1 MVLGREGC
9 AFCSR
14 TRHAARAPRDRPQDR
29 KLKAEIIV
37 RDSKVLMNRD
47 AFPVKGRHRQTVKT
61 LNVASRGATVAAMKA
76 EKVVENDHG
85 LTVAS
90 VVNNRDEKPQ

>member
-1 MVLGREGC
+1 MDRANLRQV
-9 AFCSR
+9 AF
-14 TRHAARAPRDRPQDR
+14 
-29 KLKAEIIV
+29 
-37 RDSKVLMNRD
+37 NRSDDVPAGLATLLEESSCGTQKYLSED

-61 LNVASRGATVAAMKA
+61 LNVASRGATLAAMKA
-76 EKVVENDHG
+76 EKVVANDHG